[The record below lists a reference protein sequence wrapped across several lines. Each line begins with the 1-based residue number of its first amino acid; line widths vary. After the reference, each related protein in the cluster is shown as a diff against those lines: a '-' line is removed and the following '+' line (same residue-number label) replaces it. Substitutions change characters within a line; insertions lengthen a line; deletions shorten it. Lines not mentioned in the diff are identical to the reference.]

1 MRRRAA
7 ESSGRHKQVGTWG
20 ARYLSSLSLCI
31 SQGSKKR
38 DAVCDMSAELVT
50 GC

>member
-7 ESSGRHKQVGTWG
+7 ESLGRHKQVRTWG
-20 ARYLSSLSLCI
+20 ALYLSSLSLYI

-38 DAVCDMSAELVT
+38 DAVCDMPAELEK